1 MENRLQWDKA
11 VLGGWLGGF
20 AMTQMRGDGLEPG
33 GGHKDRVKCSDYGHV
48 LKVHLMGF
56 VDKSSVSSVCD
67 RKDLRMRPS
76 I

>member
-1 MENRLQWDKA
+1 
-11 VLGGWLGGF
+11 
-20 AMTQMRGDGLEPG
+20 MTQMRGDGLEPG